1 MTEQRTLFY
10 NEKHP
15 FTGVLS
21 SYLIVFLSHDPAGFI
36 AAGRVVAGGQ
46 VGDDNAAAGVR
57 RVDELAVADIHADV
71 AYVAVGVEA
80 QNVAGLKIAGIN
92 MDAVARLILRDAVEL
107 VSELAVHIVHQTGAV
122 KAGGGRGAAP
132 DVIIADKLKRVLG
145 DLTPKLGAASAGD
158 CGLRGRDILAVNIAG
173 LTVDNAGRPVAGD
186 TGDAYLLT
194 GVVLA
199 KYGGREGRAAAE
211 ANRVAADVR
220 GGRFRLFNGSVAAG
234 LRGSDVLAVN
244 VAGLAVNA
252 AGRPVAGAT
261 GYGKLLAAVIAVYNA
276 VAGGGAGTET
286 DAVAAYVSRRL
297 DNGVRL
303 RSGFGRGFRSRFR
316 SRLRS
321 RLRGRLRS
329 GGGGLAAVALQGNVL
344 AVNIA
349 RLTVYDAGSPVSGI
363 TGDAQLLAGVILAQY
378 SGIRGRAAAETDIHG
393 VDRARLS
400 FADHNDFRAA
410 VFAAVRLYAQVHGG
424 HEAVSAVIIHGIPT
438 AVRTIGHSDAGALG
452 QTVEY
457 RIPGTRTA
465 AEVDVARGDGG
476 ILGEGRDHQQHTYK
490 QSNGDRPDN

>member
-1 MTEQRTLFY
+1 M
-10 NEKHP
+10 
-15 FTGVLS
+15 LS
-21 SYLIVFLSHDPAGFI
+21 SYLIVFLSHDSAGFI

-46 VGDDNAAAGVR
+46 VGDDNAAARVR
-57 RVDELAVADIHADV
+57 RMDELAVADIHADM

-107 VSELAVHIVHQTGAV
+107 ISELAVHIVHQAGAV
-122 KAGGGRGAAP
+122 KAGGRRSAAP
-132 DVIIADKLKRVLG
+132 NVIIADKLKRVLG
-145 DLTPKLGAASAGD
+145 DLPPKLGAARAGD
-158 CGLRGRDILAVNIAG
+158 CGCSSRDVLAVNIAG
-173 LTVDNAGRPVAGD
+173 LTVDSAGRPVAGC
-186 TGDAYLLT
+186 TGDAYFLT
-194 GVVLA
+194 GVVFA
-199 KYGGREGRAAAE
+199 EYGGREGRAAAE
-211 ANRVAADVR
+211 ANRVAADIR
-220 GGRFRLFNGSVAAG
+220 GGRFGLFNGGVAAG

-244 VAGLAVNA
+244 VAVLAVDA
-252 AGRPVAGAT
+252 AGSPVAGAA

-276 VAGGGAGTET
+276 VAGGGACTET
-286 DAVAAYVSRRL
+286 DAVTAYVSRRL

-303 RSGFGRGFRSRFR
+303 RSGFGRWFR

-321 RLRGRLRS
+321 RFRSYFRS
-329 GGGGLAAVALQGNVL
+329 GSRSLAAVALQGDVL

-349 RLTVYDAGSPVSGI
+349 RLIVYDAGRPVAGI
-363 TGDAQLLAGVILAQY
+363 AGDAQLLAGVILAQY
-378 SGIRGRAAAETDIHG
+378 GGIRGRAAAETDIHG
-393 VDRARLS
+393 VDRTRLS
-400 FADHNDFRAA
+400 FAVHNDFRAA
-410 VFAAVRLYAQVHGG
+410 AFAAVRLYAQVHGG

-438 AVRTIGHSDAGALG
+438 AVRTIGHSDADALG
-452 QTVEY
+452 QAVKY